1 MLRRIG
7 LALVL
12 ALLVALPA
20 TAQNYQNGVAAARLG
35 DYTTALREWQPL
47 AAKGYANAQ
56 YKLGFMYEEGRGVP
70 LNSITA
76 AKWYRKAAEQGHAV
90 AQRSLGM
97 KYKYGIGV
105 QQDYVFAHMWF
116 SLSAANGDRFA
127 TGMRSEIII
136 HMTPAQIADARNR
149 KQKWIRRHKKN

>member
-1 MLRRIG
+1 MFRGIVVG
-7 LALVL
+7 LLL

-20 TAQNYQNGVAAARLG
+20 TAQNYQKGVAAAALG
-35 DYTTALREWQPL
+35 DYATAMQEWRPL
-47 AAKGYANAQ
+47 AAKGHAGAQ

-70 LNSITA
+70 LNFIKA

-116 SLSAANGDRFA
+116 SLSAANGDKFA
-127 TGMRSEIII
+127 TDIRSEIIMR
-136 HMTPAQIADARNR
+136 MTPAQIADARNR
-149 KQKWIRRHKKN
+149 KQKWIRRHKKK

>member
-116 SLSAANGDRFA
+116 SLSAANGDKFA
-127 TGMRSEIII
+127 TESRSEVFER
-136 HMTPAQIADARNR
+136 MTLAQISKA
-149 KQKWIRRHKKN
+149 QKMTREWLEKHKKK